1 MTTST
6 GDAPLAWQQ
15 LGDALIRRRV
25 GWQPRYRNRRTFCE
39 AREIDYRLV
48 FDIERHKR
56 ANFGRATILD
66 IARAYAVTPES
77 IDATLAGGALEPVP
91 ESAAVKLPVTPSGM
105 LPAAV
110 PPPRSPAAGDDD
122 EAAVRAEVERCP
134 WGTPGAVIFP
144 SGIPGVVTEDAQ
156 RWDALAPITSTGDL
170 IRVIA
175 FWRQHPRQDADP
187 GHNGPDRLEVPRA
200 SLFN

>member
-6 GDAPLAWQQ
+6 GGAPLAWQQ

-25 GWQPRYRNRRTFCE
+25 SWQPRYRNRRTFCGE
-39 AREIDYRLV
+39 RGIDYRLV
-48 FDIERHKR
+48 FDIEHAKR
-56 ANFGRATILD
+56 TNFGRATILD

-91 ESAAVKLPVTPSGM
+91 QSAAVKPPGM

-110 PPPRSPAAGDDD
+110 PAPRPHAGDDD
-122 EAAVRAEVERCP
+122 DDVAIVRDEVERCP

-156 RWDALAPITSTGDL
+156 RWDALAPITSVGDL

-175 FWRQHPRQDADP
+175 FWRSHPRQDADP
-187 GHNGPDRLEVPRA
+187 GQNGTDRWEAPRA
-200 SLFN
+200 SLFNCP